1 MTAAVDSM
9 AWTGTP
15 PWHTLGVPVEAD
27 LTPDEMLVKAGI
39 DWTVSK
45 RPLFAKNGK
54 MVAVDDYHAIM
65 RDDNSEVLS
74 VVGNRY
80 KPVQNA
86 DAMDFFTKFVHAGGM
101 SMETMGSL
109 HGGRYVWGL
118 AKIGK
123 GFKIGKSDENEGYL
137 LLAHPHVFG
146 QSLILQTTAV
156 RVVCW
161 NTYSAAL
168 RNSSNRWSMRHSRE
182 FSEPTRSEAENVLG
196 LAVQQFTEFGEMA
209 KFLARKKVADD
220 QVKDYFYNVLQLKP
234 KAKPGTDG
242 STDQRQ
248 ITRISDIYQNAAG
261 QELSTAHGT
270 WWGAFNAV
278 TFMTDHVI
286 GNDAD
291 LRLSRA
297 WFGDR
302 ALMKRQ
308 ALVKAMEYAEAA

>member
-1 MTAAVDSM
+1 MTAAVETM
-9 AWTGTP
+9 AYNKVER
-15 PWHTLGVPVEAD
+15 PWHGQGVPVEAD
-27 LTPDEMLVKAGI
+27 LSPEDMVKVAGI
-39 DWTVSK
+39 DWEVAK
-45 RPLFAKNGK
+45 YPIYAKNGK
-54 MVAVDDYHAIM
+54 MVKVDDHWAII
-65 RDDNSEVLS
+65 RKDTGAVLS

-80 KPVQNA
+80 KPIQNG
-86 DAMDFFTKFVHAGGM
+86 DAMDFFTKFVKMGGM

-109 HGGRYVWGL
+109 HGGKYIWGL

-168 RNSSNRWSMRHSRE
+168 ASNNGRWSMRHSRE
-182 FSEPTRSEAENVLG
+182 FGEVTKAEAETVLG
-196 LAVQQFTEFGEMA
+196 IACEQFTQFGEMA
-209 KFLARKKVADD
+209 KFLAKKKASDD
-220 QVKDYFYNVLQLKP
+220 WVKKYFYDVLQLKP
-234 KAKPGTDG
+234 KKKEDAEG
-242 STDQRQ
+242 STDQKQ
-248 ITRISDIYQNAAG
+248 ITRITDIYQNAPG
-261 QELSTAHGT
+261 QSLSRGT
-270 WWGAFNAV
+270 WWSAFNAV
-278 TFMTDHVI
+278 TYMTDHVI
-286 GNDAD
+286 GGDND

-308 ALVKAMEYAEAA
+308 ALTKAVQYAEAA